1 MPLKSG
7 YNHIFLYNG
16 GIPKKYTFR
25 FENISFR
32 FTIVEHFVLR
42 IIRCHRTLSCMDRL
56 HRVCTASTK
65 RGYRGLLL
73 CGRKRCRVA

>member
-25 FENISFR
+25 F
-32 FTIVEHFVLR
+32 TIVEHFVLR
-42 IIRCHRTLSCMDRL
+42 II
-56 HRVCTASTK
+56 
-65 RGYRGLLL
+65 GIG
-73 CGRKRCRVA
+73 

>member
-42 IIRCHRTLSCMDRL
+42 IIEIMLRL
-56 HRVCTASTK
+56 
-65 RGYRGLLL
+65 LPMI
-73 CGRKRCRVA
+73 